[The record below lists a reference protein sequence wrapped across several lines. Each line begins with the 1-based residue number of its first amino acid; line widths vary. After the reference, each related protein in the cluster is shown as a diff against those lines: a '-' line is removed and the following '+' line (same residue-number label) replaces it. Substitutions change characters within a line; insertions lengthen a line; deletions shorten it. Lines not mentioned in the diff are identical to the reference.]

1 MLAERYVQG
10 VLLLAALIH
19 LAPVTGLAGADALQ
33 RLYGV
38 DLTDPATLMLMRH
51 RAVLFALIGLP
62 LVIGLVVPTWRLPAL
77 LGALISLSA
86 FLALAANLPGLNPAL
101 QRAVHID
108 LGLVAL
114 IVPALWLC
122 LRPGPAAPG

>member
-62 LVIGLVVPTWRLPAL
+62 LVIGLVVPAWRLPAL

-101 QRAVHID
+101 QRAAHID

-122 LRPGPAAPG
+122 LRTGHAPG